1 MPTTFALTVAILLQT
16 PAQSQTPAP
25 AAQPTATVPPPPAQ
39 AAYVYQVEG
48 RRDPFV
54 SLIGRG
60 ADGKS
65 GDARLTGLPGLQ
77 ISEVMLK
84 GILKDR
90 SGFFALLQGPDN
102 KTYQVRS
109 GDKLLDGSVKS
120 INGVLQAVAV
130 GLKHHPEPVERD
142 EPRLLFCEVASGQV
156 RHCPQPSGAVPKIR
170 SRAGFGRKRK

>member
-120 INGVLQAVAV
+120 INGEAVIFSQDV
-130 GLKHHPEPVERD
+130 NDPLSVVKQREITK
-142 EPRLLFCEVASGQV
+142 RL
-156 RHCPQPSGAVPKIR
+156 R
-170 SRAGFGRKRK
+170 STEEGRE

>member
-1 MPTTFALTVAILLQT
+1 MPTAFALTVAILLQT
-16 PAQSQTPAP
+16 PAQPQTPAP
-25 AAQPTATVPPPPAQ
+25 ASQPTAAVPPPPAQ

-84 GILKDR
+84 GILKDH

-120 INGVLQAVAV
+120 INGEAVIFSQDV
-130 GLKHHPEPVERD
+130 NDPLSVVKQREITK
-142 EPRLLFCEVASGQV
+142 RL
-156 RHCPQPSGAVPKIR
+156 R
-170 SRAGFGRKRK
+170 STEEGRE